1 MKILKK
7 MIPNSKYLS
16 ESIVEGVCILCDS
29 KNIIEDKCLDCG
41 TSNIPLFYLERKVNI
56 KKHILKMSFSL
67 SDAQK
72 EASSFFLSHYKERSA
87 AFLNAVCGS
96 GKTEVMYETILCS
109 LNMGEKPLIAIPRKE
124 IVRELYYRL
133 KNVFPNTVI
142 KYLDG
147 ENHDDNADLILSTI
161 HQLINYK
168 DEFDLIIL
176 DEADA
181 FPYANN
187 DFLKRLVQ
195 KALKKNGILFK
206 MSATE
211 KEFIEDDRY
220 TMNRRY
226 HGRNLSMPI
235 FYKMKPKYV
244 TSSNEFKEILNTNRK
259 VIIYVSSVH
268 KAEELSDE
276 LGCECCT
283 SKNARTDEI
292 INSFKKNN
300 DKLLVSTT
308 ILERGITIKN
318 LDCIIYDASETVF
331 THQTI
336 IQICGRVGRSY
347 DDPFGNI
354 YIFFE
359 KNSFKFDLVKNY
371 IKRMNES

>member
-7 MIPNSKYLS
+7 MISSSKYLS

-41 TSNIPLFYLERKVNI
+41 NTLIPLFKIERKVVS
-56 KKHILKMSFSL
+56 KTHILKMSFNL
-67 SDAQK
+67 SDYQK
-72 EASSFFLSHYKERSA
+72 EASKFFLNHYKNKE
-87 AFLNAVCGS
+87 NAYLRAICGS
-96 GKTEVMYETILCS
+96 GKTEATYETILYA
-109 LNMGEKPLIAIPRKE
+109 LNNKEKPLIAIPRKE
-124 IVRELYYRL
+124 IVKELYYRL
-133 KNVFPNTVI
+133 KNVFPNTTI

-147 ENHDDNADLILSTI
+147 SNHDDDADLIISTV

-187 DFLKRLVQ
+187 DYLKRLVL
-195 KALKKNGILFK
+195 KSLKKNGILFK

-211 KEFIEDDRY
+211 KELIEDDTF
-220 TMNRRY
+220 TMNKRY
-226 HGRNLSMPI
+226 HGKNLSMPV
-235 FYKMKPKYV
+235 FYKMKPKYI
-244 TSSNEFKEILNTNRK
+244 TLSNEFKEILNTDRK
-259 VIIYVSSVH
+259 IIIYVSSIK
-268 KAEELSDE
+268 KAEELAEE

-283 SKNARTDEI
+283 SKNIRTDEI
-292 INSFKKNN
+292 VSSFKNN
-300 DKLLVSTT
+300 KEKLLVSTT

-347 DDPFGNI
+347 DDPYGNI

-359 KNSFKFDLVKNY
+359 RNSFKFDLVKSY
-371 IKRMNES
+371 IKRMNLT